1 MKFSANKYIRYFI
14 IVMLVSI
21 IIFLYCRFLF
31 IREVVTIIL
40 VAFILA
46 YALKPICN
54 YFCKKS
60 NLNRNIISI
69 ILLSSIFLAVFLIA
83 ISIIPQ
89 ILNDDILNN
98 VEGFINNL
106 NNNQFL
112 VDSNFISGFGNK
124 IYDKINASILVYSSK
139 LSEIMKILSRNL
151 IAIII
156 VPIVAYYFLAHGKY
170 LSDKIML
177 IFPVSQREIIKSF
190 MNDIDKV
197 LSRYV
202 LIQIEL
208 SVIVIIMTFIL
219 LTVLGI
225 RFALILAIINGL
237 FNIIPYFGPILGMIP
252 ALAIAL
258 VSNPLKCILTFI
270 GLGAIQQIEGNFIAP
285 QVTASSTDIHP
296 LIIIILLVLGEKLGG
311 IIGMI
316 LIIPLFVIL
325 KVVYDDLDYYLF

>member
-1 MKFSANKYIRYFI
+1 
-14 IVMLVSI
+14 
-21 IIFLYCRFLF
+21 
-31 IREVVTIIL
+31 
-40 VAFILA
+40 
-46 YALKPICN
+46 
-54 YFCKKS
+54 
-60 NLNRNIISI
+60 
-69 ILLSSIFLAVFLIA
+69 
-83 ISIIPQ
+83 
-89 ILNDDILNN
+89 
-98 VEGFINNL
+98 
-106 NNNQFL
+106 
-112 VDSNFISGFGNK
+112 
-124 IYDKINASILVYSSK
+124 
-139 LSEIMKILSRNL
+139 
-151 IAIII
+151 
-156 VPIVAYYFLAHGKY
+156 
-170 LSDKIML
+170 ML

-202 LIQIEL
+202 LSQIEL

>member
-83 ISIIPQ
+83 ISIIP
-89 ILNDDILNN
+89 
-98 VEGFINNL
+98 
-106 NNNQFL
+106 
-112 VDSNFISGFGNK
+112 
-124 IYDKINASILVYSSK
+124 
-139 LSEIMKILSRNL
+139 
-151 IAIII
+151 
-156 VPIVAYYFLAHGKY
+156 IVAYYFLAHGKY
-170 LSDKIML
+170 LSNKIML

-202 LIQIEL
+202 LSQIEL

-252 ALAIAL
+252 ALSIAL

>member
-156 VPIVAYYFLAHGKY
+156 VPIVAYYFLAHGK
-170 LSDKIML
+170 
-177 IFPVSQREIIKSF
+177 
-190 MNDIDKV
+190 
-197 LSRYV
+197 
-202 LIQIEL
+202 
-208 SVIVIIMTFIL
+208 
-219 LTVLGI
+219 
-225 RFALILAIINGL
+225 
-237 FNIIPYFGPILGMIP
+237 
-252 ALAIAL
+252 
-258 VSNPLKCILTFI
+258 
-270 GLGAIQQIEGNFIAP
+270 
-285 QVTASSTDIHP
+285 
-296 LIIIILLVLGEKLGG
+296 
-311 IIGMI
+311 
-316 LIIPLFVIL
+316 
-325 KVVYDDLDYYLF
+325 

>member
-1 MKFSANKYIRYFI
+1 M
-14 IVMLVSI
+14 
-21 IIFLYCRFLF
+21 
-31 IREVVTIIL
+31 
-40 VAFILA
+40 
-46 YALKPICN
+46 
-54 YFCKKS
+54 
-60 NLNRNIISI
+60 
-69 ILLSSIFLAVFLIA
+69 
-83 ISIIPQ
+83 
-89 ILNDDILNN
+89 
-98 VEGFINNL
+98 EGFINNL

-170 LSDKIML
+170 LSNKIML

-202 LIQIEL
+202 LSQIEL

-252 ALAIAL
+252 ALSIAL